1 MDAKAHHI
9 ASQLPCKMLRGKWR
23 SLEAVSCGSK
33 SKLISIQVKMVIV
46 SLPKTKTMVE
56 KVFSFQ
62 KFPVFFYQ
70 IEIQFRQPN
79 NYKMSLI

>member
-33 SKLISIQVKMVIV
+33 SSLISIQVKMVMV
-46 SLPKTKTMVE
+46 SLFQTKTMVE
-56 KVFSFQ
+56 TVICFQ
-62 KFPVFFYQ
+62 NSPVFFQ
-70 IEIQFRQPN
+70 VDKILPTE
-79 NYKMSLI
+79 